1 VRLAGEPLGFALAA
15 ANAGLFAAYI
25 VLADRVSGD
34 TGLDALAG
42 AMIVGAVLTTPFAD
56 VPDATA
62 LAAGAGVGI
71 CSSVIPYVTDQLA
84 LRRMA
89 RATYALAT
97 SLLPAFATVIGVVVL
112 AQIPAAS
119 EVAGVVLVVLG
130 VALNRGSASRPR
142 RERPPS
148 RPRRASDGRARSGR
162 PPGSHPPAPG
172 RSRAPG

>member
-1 VRLAGEPLGFALAA
+1 MRLAGEPLGFALAA

-42 AMIVGAVLTTPFAD
+42 AMVVGAVLTTPFAD
-56 VPDATA
+56 VPGATV

-97 SLLPAFATVIGVVVL
+97 SLLPAFATVIGVIVL
-112 AQIPAAS
+112 AQVPTPW
-119 EVAGVVLVVLG
+119 EVAGVVLVITG
-130 VALNRGSASRPR
+130 VALNRGSTGPR
-142 RERPPS
+142 GESTP
-148 RPRRASDGRARSGR
+148 DARSSAGR
-162 PPGSHPPAPG
+162 PSTQVTRHVDTRPTDA
-172 RSRAPG
+172 